1 VGLLSCGLFF
11 VHNLMSILPES
22 PALVIEAG
30 RAERHY
36 WRDLWRYR
44 ELLGF
49 LAWRDVK
56 VRYKQAVL
64 GVAWA
69 LIQPAVTTA
78 IFVFL
83 FGNLAKM
90 PAGGVPYPV
99 LVLSGLMAW
108 QLFAAALSGSSGSLV
123 SNASLI
129 SKVYFPRLIVPL
141 SSLGVAL
148 IDFAVVL
155 GLFVAVSAWF
165 GHWPT
170 WHWVVLP
177 VFIGMTLATAFG
189 LGLWFTALT
198 VKYRDFRFIVPF
210 LLQVG
215 IFVSPVGYRTDFF
228 PNWRD
233 LLALNPLTGIIDG
246 FRWCLLGGTHN
257 LSVGS
262 LLSSFLMISLV
273 IAGGLWFFRRTERQ
287 FADVI

>member
-1 VGLLSCGLFF
+1 
-11 VHNLMSILPES
+11 MSHPQELPE
-22 PALVIEAG
+22 LVIEAG

-49 LAWRDVK
+49 LAWRDIK

-69 LIQPAVTTA
+69 VVQPAITTA

-90 PAGGVPYPV
+90 PSGGVPYPL
-99 LVLSGLMAW
+99 LVLAGLLPW

-123 SNASLI
+123 GNASLI
-129 SKVYFPRLIVPL
+129 SKVYFPRLLVPL
-141 SSLGVAL
+141 SSVGVAL
-148 IDFAVVL
+148 VDFAVVL
-155 GLFVAVSAWF
+155 VLFTGLSAWY

-170 WHWVVLP
+170 WHWLVLP
-177 VFIGMTLATAFG
+177 FFILLALAAALG
-189 LGLWFTALT
+189 AGLWLTALT
-198 VKYRDFRFIVPF
+198 VRYRDFRFIVPF

-215 IFVSPVGYRTDFF
+215 VFVSPVGYRTDYF

-233 LLALNPLTGIIDG
+233 LLALNPLTGVIDG
-246 FRWCLLGGTHN
+246 FRWCLLGGTHDFSAQG
-257 LSVGS
+257 LGTSI
-262 LLSSFLMISLV
+262 LLITITCV
-273 IAGGLWFFRRTERQ
+273 TGVWFFRRTERG
-287 FADVI
+287 FADII

>member
-1 VGLLSCGLFF
+1 
-11 VHNLMSILPES
+11 MSS
-22 PALVIEAG
+22 PAAPELVLEAG
-30 RAERHY
+30 RASRHY
-36 WRDLWRYR
+36 WADLWRYR

-49 LAWRDVK
+49 LAWRDIK

-64 GVAWA
+64 GIAWA

-90 PAGGVPYPV
+90 PDGGVPYPV

-108 QLFAAALSGSSGSLV
+108 QLFSAALSGSSGSLV
-123 SNASLI
+123 GNASLI

-148 IDFAVVL
+148 IDFVVVL
-155 GLFVAVSAWF
+155 ALFAGVSAWF

-170 WHWVVLP
+170 WHWLLLPAFVLLA
-177 VFIGMTLATAFG
+177 VATAFG

-198 VKYRDFRFIVPF
+198 VKYRDFKFIVPF

-233 LLALNPLTGIIDG
+233 LLALNPMTGIIDG
-246 FRWCLLGGTHN
+246 FRWCLLGGGHH
-257 LSVGS
+257 LSASS
-262 LLSSFLMISLV
+262 LGISVFV
-273 IAGGLWFFRRTERQ
+273 IAVTMAGGLWFFRRTERQ

>member
-1 VGLLSCGLFF
+1 
-11 VHNLMSILPES
+11 MSV
-22 PALVIEAG
+22 PAELTIEAG
-30 RAERHY
+30 RAEHHY

-44 ELLGF
+44 ELLGY

-64 GVAWA
+64 GIAWA
-69 LIQPAVTTA
+69 LIQPAITTA

-83 FGNLAKM
+83 FGRLAGM
-90 PAGGVPYPV
+90 PDGGVPYPV

-108 QLFAAALSGSSGSLV
+108 QLFSAALSGSSGSLV
-123 SNASLI
+123 GNASLI

-141 SSLGVAL
+141 SALGVAL
-148 IDFAVVL
+148 IDFIVVL
-155 GLFVAVSAWF
+155 GLFLAVALWF

-170 WHWVVLP
+170 WHWLALPLFVL
-177 VFIGMTLATAFG
+177 MTLAAAFG

-246 FRWCLLGGTHN
+246 FRWCLLGGQHA
-257 LSVGS
+257 LSLWS
-262 LLSSFLMISLV
+262 LGTSLFLIVLV
-273 IAGGLWFFRRTERQ
+273 TATGLWFFRRTERQ

>member
-1 VGLLSCGLFF
+1 
-11 VHNLMSILPES
+11 MSDADP
-22 PALVIEAG
+22 PALIIEAG

-44 ELLGF
+44 ELLGY
-49 LAWRDVK
+49 LAWRDIK

-64 GVAWA
+64 GIAWA
-69 LIQPAVTTA
+69 LIQPAVTTT

-90 PAGGVPYPV
+90 PDGGMPYPL

-148 IDFAVVL
+148 IDFTVVL
-155 GLFVAVSAWF
+155 VLFFGVALWF
-165 GHWPT
+165 GQWPT
-170 WHWVVLP
+170 WHWLVLP
-177 VFIGMTLATAFG
+177 VFVVMTLAAAFG

-246 FRWCLLGGTHN
+246 FRWCLLGGTHSV
-257 LSVGS
+257 SVGG
-262 LLSSFLMISLV
+262 LLSSLVMIALI
-273 IAGGLWFFRRTERQ
+273 IAGGIWFFRRTERQ